1 MHTVNSFFYVFS
13 FCLYSQS
20 LWRAV
25 GWTKRFVN
33 KSSDGVLSS
42 PLRAGKEH
50 FNRGWDE
57 QSVTSEMKLLTPH
70 FLSFTALKRLWSPNI
85 LYTCRSL
92 SLVTCGFQ
100 SLKRDMCDHANCF
113 LWVIC
118 SAACSFFEP
127 VRLLPPSSSSV
138 RPRREM
144 LFFRLAEGRYAWVCC
159 DCCLHYHYSFLNLMF

>member
-1 MHTVNSFFYVFS
+1 MFS
-13 FCLYSQS
+13 FCLYFQS
-20 LWRAV
+20 LWSTV

-33 KSSDGVLSS
+33 KKSDGVLSLLLEAS
-42 PLRAGKEH
+42 EEN

-70 FLSFTALKRLWSPNI
+70 FLSFAVLKRLWSQNF

-92 SLVTCGFQ
+92 SLGTCGFQ
-100 SLKRDMCDHANCF
+100 SLKRVTCYHANRF

-127 VRLLPPSSSSV
+127 VRL
-138 RPRREM
+138 RPFLKSTPECEHGGKRCFSDWLKVVM
-144 LFFRLAEGRYAWVCC
+144 WVCC
-159 DCCLHYHYSFLNLMF
+159 DCRLHYHYSFLPWNVNLMF